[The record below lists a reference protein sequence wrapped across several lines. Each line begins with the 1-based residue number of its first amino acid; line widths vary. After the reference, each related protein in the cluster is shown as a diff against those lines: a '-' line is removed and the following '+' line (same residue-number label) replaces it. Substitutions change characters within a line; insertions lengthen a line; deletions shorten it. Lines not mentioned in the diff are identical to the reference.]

1 MGLGSK
7 VSPRPQTNR
16 SGGRGTLANYRDFSK
31 APCTHIVYTW
41 PWSTYIRTLV
51 AGVSCRLSA
60 VNLLHRVDTMSGKLE
75 ASRPPRKL
83 EKSNQPMRGS
93 FSQPFNHWR
102 QDHIK
107 LNGLQLVR
115 LPACELTVTMA
126 FRKPNPVLTIM
137 LMHRPRATWQRART
151 SLGGGAPSFS
161 DVVAQILRLNKHT
174 SNARVV
180 LLLGLG
186 AWWTKHWP
194 PKLPETNIKDHQI
207 NCKHIQALA
216 AKHLNTD
223 SFKAISLWK
232 GYVDVLWTFLE
243 SGLGSLG
250 LLVCPLIYYSVSKAS
265 SPK

>member
-1 MGLGSK
+1 
-7 VSPRPQTNR
+7 
-16 SGGRGTLANYRDFSK
+16 
-31 APCTHIVYTW
+31 
-41 PWSTYIRTLV
+41 
-51 AGVSCRLSA
+51 
-60 VNLLHRVDTMSGKLE
+60 
-75 ASRPPRKL
+75 
-83 EKSNQPMRGS
+83 MRGS

-115 LPACELTVTMA
+115 LQACELTVTMA

-223 SFKAISLWK
+223 SFKAGSIPVKRVCWCALDISGKWARLAWIISVPSHILFSLKRQFTKIGNEK
-232 GYVDVLWTFLE
+232 GYH
-243 SGLGSLG
+243 
-250 LLVCPLIYYSVSKAS
+250 
-265 SPK
+265 